1 VGNEVLTNRAASLVR
16 RLRIAFLFPGQ
27 GEQYEG
33 MLHALSDHPAA
44 RSTMQEANAVLGK
57 DSYLLDSKTALQSTV
72 SAQLCIFIAG
82 VAFARVME
90 SEGAMPDA
98 VAGLSVG
105 AFAAAVT
112 AGVVDFAA
120 LLPVIHLRAEMMES
134 AFPVGYGLSVIL
146 GLTLSEISGLVRECH
161 SANDPVYL
169 ANLNGP
175 RQFVIAG
182 SVRGQNQ
189 VLQKAKALGAGKAEP
204 LPVTTPS
211 HCPLLKGVS
220 HKLLNAISDIQFR
233 QPRIPYV
240 SNRNARLLRSAQAI
254 LEDVAT
260 NVEYPVYWYD
270 SMTILYEQGV
280 RLFVEAPPGQSLSKL
295 VVESLPE
302 CRALAFQ
309 LTPLRS
315 LLYRMAQE
323 SKSSCLD

>member
-146 GLTLSEISGLVRECH
+146 GCH